1 MSKRKSGV
9 SKREKLFCINYANC
23 MDAEQAAISAGY
35 RKNPLQK
42 GQGLL
47 CRSDIA
53 DEIAR
58 ICEVH
63 EQVQSYAQA
72 LGYSRLAFGDIAD
85 TVALL
90 YMDKPTKEQLQ
101 DMDLFMVSEIKKL
114 KDGAM
119 EIKFFDR
126 LKALEKLT
134 QSSRD
139 RHSPGGLLDALREG
153 AQNLSHTAGDAG
165 EV

>member
-1 MSKRKSGV
+1 MSKQKGV
-9 SKREKLFCINYANC
+9 LSEREKLFCINYANC

-47 CRSDIA
+47 SRSDIA

-58 ICEVH
+58 ICDTYER
-63 EQVQSYAQA
+63 VQSYAQI

-90 YMDKPTKEQLQ
+90 YMDKPSKEQLSN
-101 DMDLFMVSEIKKL
+101 MDLFMVSEIKKL

-119 EIKFFDR
+119 EIKFVDR

-134 QSSRD
+134 QSSVD
-139 RHSPGGLLDALREG
+139 RHSPGGLMDALREG
-153 AQNLSHTAGDAG
+153 ADSLNHTAGDEL